1 MEKSVPP
8 PAASKQPLS
17 DRLPGLPGS
26 RLTSAFQGAGI
37 PPGRPLYLGH
47 SVMPSGIRPLLLL
60 MVLFFVAARVGA
72 AGEMNRDEV
81 ITVTAEFSYA
91 CGDKD
96 SARKARALALYG
108 ARLKAV
114 KVAAKYL
121 THKGLL
127 EHYEKKE
134 NEIYCL
140 AADEINISRQ
150 EEGYREGGKIYY
162 AKITSAIS
170 NVDFIRAHIKDLA
183 FDKEEA
189 HFPYGKEMEQP
200 VLKDIDPG
208 QELSRAYRYIRKQEW
223 RIAIIY
229 LDHLEKKYPCWGDLY
244 LAKAIA
250 FYGINAD
257 PQMIEA
263 LRKACS
269 FNNQEACNEL
279 QSFEVDVQ

>member
-1 MEKSVPP
+1 
-8 PAASKQPLS
+8 
-17 DRLPGLPGS
+17 
-26 RLTSAFQGAGI
+26 
-37 PPGRPLYLGH
+37 
-47 SVMPSGIRPLLLL
+47 MPSGIRPLLLL
-60 MVLFFVAARVGA
+60 MFLFIIAAEACA
-72 AGEMNRDEV
+72 AAELKRDAV
-81 ITVTAEFSYA
+81 ITVTAEYSYT

-114 KVAAKYL
+114 NVAAKYL

-127 EHYEKKE
+127 EHYEKKQ

-140 AADEINISRQ
+140 AADEINITRL
-150 EEGYREGGKIYY
+150 EEGLRDGGKVYF
-162 AKITSAIS
+162 AKITSAIT

-183 FDKEEA
+183 FEKEEA
-189 HFPYGKEMEQP
+189 QFSFGKEMEQP

-208 QELSRAYRYIRKQEW
+208 QELSRAYRYIREQEW

-250 FYGINAD
+250 LYGINAD